1 LRIGSETIDLSTEMQ
16 VISSEELKKAWTQS
30 NGSTLIFYIN
40 PIIKDRTA
48 VSGSE
53 YASVIQIGS
62 KQKFNIL
69 VAPDAGRGYISSP
82 AQLIVSVEGS
92 TTPNTID
99 IPNFPLQKWTA
110 VAIVKQGRKFNIYL
124 NGKLK
129 VSHMC
134 TAMPDFDSTQPL
146 KVGDRRLEGQIA
158 LMSIAPYPM
167 QSAEV
172 KSIVQATVG
181 TDGKPYL
188 SSGVFSFIPIPS
200 INLSFNPFCPG
211 GNCNSTAS
219 QISPL
224 QQWSSQ
230 YS

>member
-1 LRIGSETIDLSTEMQ
+1 MRIGSETINLSTESQ
-16 VISSEELKKAWTQS
+16 VISSEELKTAWTTK

-40 PIIKDRTA
+40 PIIKDRTS

-53 YASVIQIGS
+53 YASVVQIGS
-62 KQKFNIL
+62 KVKFNIL
-69 VAPDAGRGYISSP
+69 VAPDAGRGYASSP
-82 AQLIVSVEGS
+82 AQLTVSVQGS
-92 TTPNTID
+92 TIPDTID

-124 NGKLK
+124 NAKLK

-146 KVGDRRLEGQIA
+146 KVGDSRLAGEIA
-158 LMSIAPYPM
+158 LMSIADYPM

-172 KSIVQATVG
+172 QSTVQATVD

-188 SSGVFSFIPIPS
+188 SSGIFSFIPIPS

-211 GNCNSTAS
+211 GNCDSTAS